1 MPPGKHSVTRRV
13 LPVANSCP
21 MGHVKL
27 TSVPKAVS
35 RLEAKAPMPGCS
47 SGQSAEKVADQ
58 LRKKFSLEWIK
69 EVFSRMLTYPAA
81 LCSASE
87 VNLINISP
95 EEAVKVSLGAAVP
108 VKPLPECRRNP
119 EVEEPSNT

>member
-1 MPPGKHSVTRRV
+1 
-13 LPVANSCP
+13 

-58 LRKKFSLEWIK
+58 LRIKRKEISIELKIILFKK
-69 EVFSRMLTYPAA
+69 LTPQHCARH
-81 LCSASE
+81 
-87 VNLINISP
+87 P
-95 EEAVKVSLGAAVP
+95 
-108 VKPLPECRRNP
+108 R
-119 EVEEPSNT
+119 